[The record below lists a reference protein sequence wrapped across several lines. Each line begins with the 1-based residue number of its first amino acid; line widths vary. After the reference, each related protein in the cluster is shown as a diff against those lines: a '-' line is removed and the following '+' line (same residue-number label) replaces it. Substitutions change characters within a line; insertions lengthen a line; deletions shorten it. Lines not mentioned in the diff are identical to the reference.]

1 MSSMHQWRGRIS
13 QGRGGGR
20 QVKYAKKADSQM
32 IKVSESI
39 TNSVIIDP
47 IERQYGAIMTI
58 DSLDN
63 KGGG

>member
-1 MSSMHQWRGRIS
+1 M
-13 QGRGGGR
+13 
-20 QVKYAKKADSQM
+20 KYAKKADSQM

-63 KGGG
+63 EGGG

>member
-47 IERQYGAIMTI
+47 IER
-58 DSLDN
+58 
-63 KGGG
+63 